1 MGRPVASRPWTRPAD
16 VREAV
21 RRKWPGLLTAFMTG
35 EPWAP
40 LDVPLRGP
48 GPAEIGERLADVQDW
63 AAEWER
69 AGRGPLRVE
78 YKKVGGRLFGTNQIP
93 SRAWLDGYDQAWE
106 LLGTRRDVRKLTELA
121 ELAKAECPRV
131 AGWLERR
138 PVRALELAAA
148 WPRLLAT
155 VRWIDERERP
165 GMYVRQVDVPGVDT
179 KFIEKHGRVLTDL
192 LDLQLDP
199 ARINQAAPDF
209 EGRYGFARKPAY
221 VRLRTAAPD
230 ARFSEMA
237 VRASELAA
245 TDLPGV
251 TRAYIVEN
259 EITYLAF
266 PLVPEAIVIFG
277 GGYAVNVLERL
288 GWLADLDLVY
298 WGDVDTHGFAILNRL
313 RHRFPRAR
321 SILMDRDTL
330 LAHQSQWVTEATPT
344 RAVLGP
350 ADAGGA
356 GAVRRSRRRHLR
368 AGDPAGAGADQL
380 RRPGTSRKPANA
392 CARPTGL
399 DRAADGDLAIPLR
412 PRIVRAIAVR

>member
-1 MGRPVASRPWTRPAD
+1 MGRPVVSRPWTRPAD

-21 RRKWPGLLTAFMTG
+21 RRKWPELLTAFMTG
-35 EPWAP
+35 EPWAA

-78 YKKVGGRLFGTNQIP
+78 YKQVGGRLFGTNQIP

-106 LLGTRRDVRKLTELA
+106 LLGTRRDVRTLTELA
-121 ELAKAECPRV
+121 ELAKAQCPHV
-131 AGWLERR
+131 VGWLERR

-148 WPRLLAT
+148 WARLLAT
-155 VRWIDERERP
+155 VRWIDERQLT

-192 LDLQLDP
+192 LDLQLDA

-221 VRLRTAAPD
+221 VRLRTAISG
-230 ARFSEMA
+230 ARFSELT
-237 VRASELAA
+237 VRAAELAA

-266 PLVPEAIVIFG
+266 PLVPEAIAIFG
-277 GGYAVNVLERL
+277 GGYAVNVLESL

-298 WGDVDTHGFAILNRL
+298 WGDLDTHGFAILNRL

-321 SILMDRDTL
+321 SILMDRGTL
-330 LAHQSQWVTEATPT
+330 LAHQSQWVSEATPT
-344 RAVLGP
+344 RAVLDLLTPAEQEVYADLVDGTFGP
-350 ADAGGA
+350 AIRLEQERISFAALEHVTKNKVSGGA
-356 GAVRRSRRRHLR
+356 L
-368 AGDPAGAGADQL
+368 
-380 RRPGTSRKPANA
+380 
-392 CARPTGL
+392 
-399 DRAADGDLAIPLR
+399 
-412 PRIVRAIAVR
+412 

>member
-1 MGRPVASRPWTRPAD
+1 MGRPWTRPAD

-21 RRKWPGLLTAFMTG
+21 RRKWPFLLTAFMTG

-78 YKKVGGRLFGTNQIP
+78 YKKIGGRSFGTNQIP

-106 LLGTRRDVRKLTELA
+106 LLGTRRDVRTLTSLA
-121 ELAKAECPRV
+121 EQTKAECPRV
-131 AGWLERR
+131 TGWLERR
-138 PVRALELAAA
+138 PVRALELADA

-155 VRWIDERERP
+155 VRWIEERERP

-179 KFIEKHGRVLTDL
+179 KFIEKHRRVLAEL

-199 ARINQAAPDF
+199 ARIDQAAADF

-237 VRASELAA
+237 VRADELAV
-245 TDLPGV
+245 TDRRALPV
-251 TRAYIVEN
+251 PTSSRTR
-259 EITYLAF
+259 
-266 PLVPEAIVIFG
+266 
-277 GGYAVNVLERL
+277 
-288 GWLADLDLVY
+288 
-298 WGDVDTHGFAILNRL
+298 
-313 RHRFPRAR
+313 
-321 SILMDRDTL
+321 S
-330 LAHQSQWVTEATPT
+330 PT
-344 RAVLGP
+344 W
-350 ADAGGA
+350 
-356 GAVRRSRRRHLR
+356 RSRSPRGHR
-368 AGDPAGAGADQL
+368 AL
-380 RRPGTSRKPANA
+380 RRRLCGRHP
-392 CARPTGL
+392 
-399 DRAADGDLAIPLR
+399 
-412 PRIVRAIAVR
+412 

>member
-1 MGRPVASRPWTRPAD
+1 
-16 VREAV
+16 
-21 RRKWPGLLTAFMTG
+21 MTG
-35 EPWAP
+35 EPWTP

-63 AAEWER
+63 AAQWER

-138 PVRALELAAA
+138 PVRALELAEA

-155 VRWIDERERP
+155 VRWIDERELP

-199 ARINQAAPDF
+199 ARISEAAPDF

-221 VRLRTAAPD
+221 VRLRTAIPG
-230 ARFSEMA
+230 ARFSELA
-237 VRASELAA
+237 VRAAELAA

-266 PLVPEAIVIFG
+266 PLAPEAIVIFG
-277 GGYAVNVLERL
+277 GGYAVNVLEGL
-288 GWLADLDLVY
+288 GWLAELDLVY
-298 WGDVDTHGFAILNRL
+298 WGDLDTHGFAILNRL

-344 RAVLGP
+344 RAVLDLLTP
-350 ADAGGA
+350 AEQEVYADLVDGTFGA
-356 GAVRRSRRRHLR
+356 AIRLEQERISF
-368 AGDPAGAGADQL
+368 
-380 RRPGTSRKPANA
+380 
-392 CARPTGL
+392 
-399 DRAADGDLAIPLR
+399 AALERVVPF
-412 PRIVRAIAVR
+412 PST

>member
-1 MGRPVASRPWTRPAD
+1 MGRPVAARQWTRLAD
-16 VREAV
+16 VREVV
-21 RRKWPGLLTAFMTG
+21 RRKWADLLTAFMT
-35 EPWAP
+35 EAPWEP

-48 GPAEIGERLADVQDW
+48 GPAEIGARLADVQDW

-78 YKKVGGRLFGTNQIP
+78 YKKIGGRLVGTNQIP
-93 SRAWLDGYDQAWE
+93 SRAWLDSYDQAWE
-106 LLGTRRDVRKLTELA
+106 LLGTRREVRKLTELA

-131 AGWLERR
+131 VSWLELR
-138 PVRALELAAA
+138 PVRALDLAAA

-155 VRWIDERERP
+155 VRWIDDRQRP
-165 GMYVRQVDVPGVDT
+165 SMYVRQVDVPGVDT
-179 KFIEKHGRVLTDL
+179 KFIEKHRRVLTEL

-199 ARINQAAPDF
+199 ARIDLAAPDF

-221 VRLRTAAPD
+221 VRLRTAVPD

-237 VRASELAA
+237 VRATELAA

-266 PLVPEAIVIFG
+266 PLVPEAIVLFG
-277 GGYAVNVLERL
+277 GGYAVDILHGL

-313 RHRFPRAR
+313 RHSFPHAR

-344 RAVLGP
+344 RAVLGLLTP
-350 ADAGGA
+350 AEQELYADLVGGVFGPA
-356 GAVRRSRRRHLR
+356 IRLEQERVSFAALER
-368 AGDPAGAGADQL
+368 AL
-380 RRPGTSRKPANA
+380 VIS
-392 CARPTGL
+392 
-399 DRAADGDLAIPLR
+399 
-412 PRIVRAIAVR
+412 

>member
-21 RRKWPGLLTAFMTG
+21 RRKWPDLLTAFMTG
-35 EPWAP
+35 APWVP

-48 GPAEIGERLADVQDW
+48 GPAELGERLDDVQDW

-78 YKKVGGRLFGTNQIP
+78 YKKIGGRLFGTNQIP

-106 LLGTRRDVRKLTELA
+106 LLGARREVRKLTELA
-121 ELAKAECPRV
+121 GQAKAECPRV
-131 AGWLERR
+131 VSWLERR

-155 VRWIDERERP
+155 VRWIDACELP

-179 KFIEKHGRVLTDL
+179 KFIEKHKRVLTDL
-192 LDLQLDP
+192 LDLQLDQ
-199 ARINQAAPDF
+199 ARINRAAQDF
-209 EGRYGFARKPAY
+209 EGRYSFARKPAY
-221 VRLRTAAPD
+221 VRLRTAVPD

-237 VRASELAA
+237 VRADELTAPP
-245 TDLPGV
+245 PGI

-266 PLVPEAIVIFG
+266 PLAPDAIVIFG
-277 GGYAVNVLERL
+277 DGYAVNVLERL
-288 GWLADLDLVY
+288 TWLADLDLVY
-298 WGDVDTHGFAILNRL
+298 WGDLGTHGFAILNRL
-313 RHRFPRAR
+313 RHRFPSAR

-330 LAHQSQWVTEATPT
+330 LAPQSQWVTEPTPT
-344 RAVLGP
+344 RAVLDLLTRAEQELYAGLVDSPFGP
-350 ADAGGA
+350 AIRLEQERVSFAALEQALG
-356 GAVRRSRRRHLR
+356 RS
-368 AGDPAGAGADQL
+368 
-380 RRPGTSRKPANA
+380 
-392 CARPTGL
+392 
-399 DRAADGDLAIPLR
+399 
-412 PRIVRAIAVR
+412 